1 MTHRTCLV
9 SLVASMCGLCAQA
22 DGRTSLLNVPQD
34 GLAEYSDSSYQGG
47 GGRGILSGVHPHVYI
62 KSGGMIT
69 FPIDTENE
77 NRTVGGGDDVELRSD
92 IGGGWYAA
100 AGIRLGPGPKPWSEG
115 MGFRLEAE
123 VAQRFFSTDGLFRD
137 DVQLR
142 DLDGDLQVT
151 TIMGNV
157 LFDITVGDL
166 RGYSGIGLGYADV
179 EADVN
184 GFTDS
189 DSGFAI
195 QLPIG
200 FETQLVPHVWLDTGV
215 RFLYIPNLDSMSDL
229 DEYRLFTTEIYAGIT
244 LEL

>member
-1 MTHRTCLV
+1 MSRRFR
-9 SLVASMCGLCAQA
+9 SVAAATLAAAGAHA
-22 DGRTSLLNVPQD
+22 EPGPSLLTLPQD
-34 GLAEYSDSSYQGG
+34 GLSDYSDAGYESA
-47 GGRGILSGVHPHVYI
+47 GGRGILSGVHPHVYVRG
-62 KSGGMIT
+62 GGMIT
-69 FPIDTENE
+69 FPIPTENE
-77 NRTVGGGDDVELRSD
+77 NRTVGGGNDVELRSD

-123 VAQRFFSTDGLFRD
+123 FARRFFGTDGLYRD
-137 DVQLR
+137 DAQLR
-142 DLDGDLQVT
+142 DLDGDLEVT

-157 LFDITVGDL
+157 LFDITTGNL
-166 RGYSGIGLGYADV
+166 RGYTGLGLGYADV

-184 GFTDS
+184 GVSDS

-200 FETQLVPHVWLDTGV
+200 FETQLVPHVWLDTGI

-244 LEL
+244 LEI

>member
-1 MTHRTCLV
+1 MTHQTCLV
-9 SLVASMCGLCAQA
+9 TLAVFCTACAHA
-22 DGRTSLLNVPQD
+22 ERGTSLLTLPQEGLGDYSGSTYD
-34 GLAEYSDSSYQGG
+34 GGS
-47 GGRGILSGVHPHVYI
+47 RGILSGVHPHVYI
-62 KSGGMIT
+62 KGGGMVT

-77 NRTVGGGDDVELRSD
+77 NRTVGGDDVEFRGD

-100 AGIRLGPGPKPWSEG
+100 VGLRLGPGPKPWSEG

-123 VAQRFFSTDGLFRD
+123 FAQRFFGTDGLYRD
-137 DVQLR
+137 DVQVR
-142 DLDGDLQVT
+142 DLDGDLEVT

-157 LFDITVGDL
+157 LFDITAGNL
-166 RGYSGIGLGYADV
+166 RGYTGLGFGYADV

-184 GFTDS
+184 GISDS
-189 DSGFAI
+189 DSGLAI

-229 DEYRLFTTEIYAGIT
+229 DEYRLFTTEVYAGISI
-244 LEL
+244 EI